1 MATREV
7 AALIWANGV
16 STLNATML
24 KNEAAHRCANVRG
37 GGKRRL
43 RPCSSESDVR
53 VRTPSVRLETRMLNG
68 GISSS
73 AIFIIGQVTPQPRHR
88 RTRKTRA
95 LVASAGPGR
104 GRSVSLVD
112 GDMRAA
118 RACKGRP
125 DRPNGSVVACFRRPT
140 TERWECR
147 QCVVSVE

>member
-7 AALIWANGV
+7 AALICANGV

-24 KNEAAHRCANVRG
+24 KNEAAHRCASVRNR
-37 GGKRRL
+37 GKRRL

-95 LVASAGPGR
+95 LVASVGPGR
-104 GRSVSLVD
+104 GRAVSLGV
-112 GDMRAA
+112 GDLPGGRA
-118 RACKGRP
+118 G
-125 DRPNGSVVACFRRPT
+125 
-140 TERWECR
+140 
-147 QCVVSVE
+147 

>member
-24 KNEAAHRCANVRG
+24 KNEAAHKCPSVRNRG
-37 GGKRRL
+37 MRRL
-43 RPCSSESDVR
+43 RPCSSDSDVK

-73 AIFIIGQVTPQPRHR
+73 AIFIIGQVIPQLRQR

-95 LVASAGPGR
+95 LNASA
-104 GRSVSLVD
+104 
-112 GDMRAA
+112 
-118 RACKGRP
+118 
-125 DRPNGSVVACFRRPT
+125 VAG
-140 TERWECR
+140 
-147 QCVVSVE
+147 